1 MDIRITSFLTAA
13 IILGANAVG
22 FAQGYD
28 DDDIY
33 FNPSKAKSESKKKNN
48 IAGTQIYQATVPDNR
63 AGVNIDIDTYNRRGV
78 FAAADTASE
87 ASESGDFN
95 YTRQIERFY
104 NPDVVTSS
112 SDAELASL
120 YYSQP
125 ATDVNIYINA
135 VPSYGYWGY
144 PYSSWYWGYTR
155 PYSWYWNCGWDP
167 YWAWGPSWT
176 WGPGWGWGP
185 SWSWGHGWGHGWGHA
200 IPSRPN
206 RPSGNIRPGHQVRPS
221 GSIRPSYRLSSRP
234 SAGTNGTYRPGSSSS
249 GYRQSGGSVRNG
261 SGSIRKNNSGVRQNN
276 NSHRQ
281 NSNSNTNS
289 YRNSNNSYR
298 NSNNSSFRNNSNGS
312 TYRSSGSFGGY
323 RGGGAGS
330 MGGGSRGGGGG
341 RGRH

>member
-22 FAQGYD
+22 FAQSYD

-33 FNPSKAKSESKKKNN
+33 FNPSKVKSESKEKKST
-48 IAGTQIYQATVPDNR
+48 AGTQIYRTTITDHR
-63 AGVNIDIDTYNRRGV
+63 SGINIDIDTYNRRGV

-87 ASESGDFN
+87 ANESGDFN

-112 SDAELASL
+112 NDAELADL

-125 ATDVNIYINA
+125 ATDVNVYINA

-144 PYSSWYWGYTR
+144 PYSSWYWGYAR
-155 PYSWYWNCGWDP
+155 PYTWYWNCGWDP
-167 YWAWGPSWT
+167 YWS
-176 WGPGWGWGP
+176 WGP
-185 SWSWGHGWGHGWGHA
+185 SWSWGHGWDHGWGHV

-206 RPSGNIRPGHQVRPS
+206 RPSGNIRPGQQVRPS
-221 GSIRPSYRLSSRP
+221 GSIRPSYRPSSRP
-234 SAGTNGTYRPGSSSS
+234 SAGYNGTYRPGSSSS
-249 GYRQSGGSVRNG
+249 GYRQSGSSVRNG

-281 NSNSNTNS
+281 NSNIN
-289 YRNSNNSYR
+289 NNSYR
-298 NSNNSSFRNNSNGS
+298 NSNSSSFRNNINGS

-323 RGGGAGS
+323 RGGSAGS